1 MVSSLLRHFC
11 LLPFAFCPWISAAA
25 QPQRIVSTAPSITEM
40 LYALGLG
47 DRVVGV
53 TTFCHY
59 PPEAAAKPKIGNYLR
74 PDPETIVALRPDLV
88 IMERTGVRQAER
100 LPALKL
106 NVLEVDDGTIPGIYA
121 SIQRIAS
128 AAGVPERS
136 EALCARI
143 RSGLDQIRARVA
155 HLPRRRIL
163 FLVGHTPGRLEDLIV
178 AGGGSY
184 LDQVIEVAGAANVFH
199 DALGAY
205 AKISIE
211 QVLARNPEVIAD
223 MGEMA
228 QTAGVTEAQKRAVV
242 ALWNRYPVLAAV
254 QQHRVFPVA
263 SDIFVV
269 PGPRVVEAARAFAQ
283 MAHPEV
289 KF

>member
-1 MVSSLLRHFC
+1 MVGLLLC
-11 LLPFAFCPWISAAA
+11 VLCVSAVNPPA
-25 QPQRIVSTAPSITEM
+25 RIVSTAPSITEM

-59 PPEAAAKPKIGNYLR
+59 PPEAASKPKIGNYLR
-74 PDPETIVALRPDLV
+74 PDLETIVALRPDLV
-88 IMERTGVRQAER
+88 VMERTGVRQAER

-106 NVLEVDDGTIPGIYA
+106 NVVEVDDGTIPGIYE
-121 SIQRIAS
+121 SIQRIGA
-128 AAGVPERS
+128 AAGVPDRAA
-136 EALCARI
+136 ALCAEI
-143 RSGLDQIRARVA
+143 RGGLDQIRERLAQ
-155 HLPRRRIL
+155 LPRRRIL
-163 FLVGHTPGRLEDLIV
+163 FVVGHTPGRLEDLIA
-178 AGGGSY
+178 AGRGSY
-184 LDQVIEVAGAANVFH
+184 LDQVMELAGAANIFR
-199 DALGAY
+199 DAVATY
-205 AKISIE
+205 PKVSIE
-211 QVLARNPEVIAD
+211 QVLARNPEVIVD

-228 QTAGVTEAQKRAVV
+228 QTTGVTEQQKRAVV

-254 QQHRVFPVA
+254 KQRRVFAVA

-289 KF
+289 QF

>member
-1 MVSSLLRHFC
+1 MVGLLLC
-11 LLPFAFCPWISAAA
+11 VLCVSAVSPPA
-25 QPQRIVSTAPSITEM
+25 RIVSTAPSITEM

-59 PPEAAAKPKIGNYLR
+59 PPEAASKPKIGNYLR
-74 PDPETIVALRPDLV
+74 PDLETIVALRPDLV
-88 IMERTGVRQAER
+88 VMERTGVRQAER

-106 NVLEVDDGTIPGIYA
+106 NVLEVDDGTIPGIYE
-121 SIQRIAS
+121 SIQRIGA
-128 AAGVPERS
+128 AAGVPDRAA
-136 EALCARI
+136 ALCAEI
-143 RSGLDQIRARVA
+143 RGGLDQIRRRLAQ
-155 HLPRRRIL
+155 LPRRRIL
-163 FLVGHTPGRLEDLIV
+163 FVVGHTPGRLENLIA
-178 AGGGSY
+178 AGRGSY
-184 LDQVIEVAGAANVFH
+184 LDQVIELAGAANIFR
-199 DALGAY
+199 DAVATY
-205 AKISIE
+205 PKVSIE
-211 QVLARNPEVIAD
+211 QVLARNPEVIVD

-228 QTAGVTEAQKRAVV
+228 QTTGVTEQQKRAVV

-254 QQHRVFPVA
+254 KQRRVFAVA

-289 KF
+289 QF